1 MPGNVCQVERY
12 PTLVDPKIVNK
23 ITRQVQRRDDL
34 VRKLEL
40 VDGPGADRQHV
51 HLHLPTGVLVF
62 LEQVQAGGEFAVAF
76 SSFSR

>member
-1 MPGNVCQVERY
+1 MAGDVGQVERHT
-12 PTLVDPKIVNK
+12 PLIDAEIIDE

-51 HLHLPTGVLVF
+51 HLHLATGVLVF
-62 LEQVQAGGEFAVAF
+62 LEQVEAGFELAVGGF
-76 SSFSR
+76 